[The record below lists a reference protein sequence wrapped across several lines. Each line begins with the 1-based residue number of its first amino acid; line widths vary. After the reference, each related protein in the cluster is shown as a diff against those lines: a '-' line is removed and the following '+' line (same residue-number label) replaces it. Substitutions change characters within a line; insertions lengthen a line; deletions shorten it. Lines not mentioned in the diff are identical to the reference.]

1 MVSHTE
7 KLDTTELRRG
17 SFAESVKAA
26 HAMYDDIERRAS
38 ESSNSGKNGNSSGR
52 RSITPKAHSNLKKE
66 EAILDLR
73 RALSYVVNID
83 YGNDKIAYETLVI
96 DYDDKPMQSKIE
108 DNRIFYWLDVEGM
121 TVGYCLTLELIRD
134 SSEQWPAHETPPAA
148 ELFEH

>member
-1 MVSHTE
+1 M
-7 KLDTTELRRG
+7 
-17 SFAESVKAA
+17 
-26 HAMYDDIERRAS
+26 
-38 ESSNSGKNGNSSGR
+38 
-52 RSITPKAHSNLKKE
+52 
-66 EAILDLR
+66 
-73 RALSYVVNID
+73 SYVVNID

-121 TVGYCLTLELIRD
+121 TFGYCLTLELIRD